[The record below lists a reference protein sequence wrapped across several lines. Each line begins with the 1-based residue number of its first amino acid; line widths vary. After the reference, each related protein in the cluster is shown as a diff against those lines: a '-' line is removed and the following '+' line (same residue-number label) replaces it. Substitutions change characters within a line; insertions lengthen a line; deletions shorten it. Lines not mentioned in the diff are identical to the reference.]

1 MFVNNFGKC
10 DRFPKFF
17 HQLIHKKIL
26 YVYTTDFHLTCNTL
40 WMSKIQK
47 MLQIL
52 TAPQQTVDKFL
63 RTLWTLDLT
72 FNSSWTNCP
81 ETADTEW
88 LPNVL
93 KYGMSDDVSNQQLNI
108 VQLNV
113 VALRWFFTAIIFA
126 PSSSFLGYVHRMLY
140 IYFK

>member
-88 LPNVL
+88 LPNIL
-93 KYGMSDDVSNQQLNI
+93 KYVRRRLESTVEHCSVERCCITVIFHRDYLRTVFILSRLCTSY
-108 VQLNV
+108 V
-113 VALRWFFTAIIFA
+113 VHIF
-126 PSSSFLGYVHRMLY
+126 
-140 IYFK
+140 